1 MKKIYYI
8 GLIGLVGLIS
18 PFVSAQ
24 NQTSKP
30 TKEIKGKVIDAA
42 TGLPAAGIRVQGYND
57 QSHSAMTDE
66 NGEYTLNASEYVTS
80 IVLSAEGYNMTQ
92 QAVKLD
98 ANGKQPLCK
107 MYSDKFTSIYSAT
120 TNGTHNKTAN
130 VKYNN
135 NDLSIDNQIQS
146 SLGGDLYANIR
157 SAAPAQGVK
166 ALVQGLNSINANALP
181 LVIVDGAI
189 MPMQNN
195 TESVHDG
202 FFNNILGNIMVED
215 IERISVLKNGLAI
228 YGAKGA
234 NGVIVIETKRNK
246 SMATKIDFSAAT
258 TFELTPKNPEM
269 MNAGQY
275 KIFASELIGTTGI
288 QGNNF
293 KFLRTDPT
301 YYYYKQYNN
310 ETDWNSLVTDEAF
323 TQNYSINVQGGDE
336 VANYNLSVGYAN
348 GEGTIKK
355 NDFSRFNLRL
365 NSDIILTDKIDL
377 RFNASYS
384 DVTRDI
390 RDDGTQYLKAGPN
403 GKYGL
408 YTSPGFLSLIKAPF
422 LSPYAYDSYGR
433 LSSFLSNADDYLS
446 DVMIY
451 DDYQWRSSL
460 ANPLSI
466 LYNGD
471 GPNKNE
477 LSNRIINI
485 SVIPQLH
492 VNKYLSVFEHFTFNL
507 INTSDKYYLP
517 LTAVPNFEIEKIGI
531 AENLSNTHSGNQVDV
546 TADTYATYSR
556 RFGSHWLDFRG
567 GIRYINSSYELNY
580 GSGKNTGNDKT
591 PSMGGSFKETDGY
604 EDKSYDINYYLNGN
618 YNYLEKYYLTAGISM
633 NGNSKFGKDAA
644 DGVKICDYAW
654 GFFPSV
660 NAAWVVSNEN
670 WFKVKFIDYL
680 KLNAG
685 FDLTGNDDIDS
696 KANRTYFV
704 AKKYMGKTTGLSLG
718 NIGNTKL
725 QWETTARLNLGVQLA
740 ALNNR
745 LNLGFNFFH
754 GNTYNLLTLNS
765 LSYLT
770 GLENNWTNGGRM
782 TNVGFDANIQAKLI
796 NQQDW
801 KWELGATMGHY
812 KNTVKT
818 LPANNNFIISNLY
831 GANILTT
838 VGQAAN
844 VFYGYR
850 TNGVFSTAA
859 EAEAA
864 GLYQVSKSGAKQY
877 FEAGDM
883 RFVDLNNDHEIN
895 DKDMTVIGNPNPDL
909 YGNIFTNLSYKKL
922 TLSINCKYS
931 LGNDIYNFQRSVLEG
946 GSYFYNQTTNM
957 LRRWTHEGQQTDVPR
972 ATYLDPM
979 GNSRFSDR
987 WIEDGSYLKI
997 ANITL
1002 SYDVPIQN
1010 TYIQGL
1016 TIWGSANNLVTFTK
1030 YLGSDPEF
1038 SCTNSIIGMGIDR
1051 GLVGAGRSF
1060 SLGLKL
1066 NL

>member
-98 ANGKQPLCK
+98 ANGNQPLCK

-146 SLGGDLYANIR
+146 SLSGDLYANTR

-166 ALVQGLNSINANALP
+166 ALVQGLNSLSANALP

-195 TESVHDG
+195 TISVHDG
-202 FFNNILGNIMVED
+202 FFNNMLGNIMVED
-215 IERISVLKNGLAI
+215 IERISVIKNGLAI

-246 SMATKIDFSAAT
+246 SMATKIDFSAAGT
-258 TFELTPKNPEM
+258 YELTPKVPNM
-269 MNAGQY
+269 MNAEQY
-275 KIFASELIGTTGI
+275 KIFASDLIGSTGTKK
-288 QGNNF
+288 NSF
-293 KFLRTDPT
+293 KFLQTDPT
-301 YYYYKQYNN
+301 YYYYDQYNHN
-310 ETDWNSLVTDEAF
+310 SDWTSLANDNAF
-323 TQNYSINVQGGDE
+323 TQNYSINVQGGDD

-348 GEGTIKK
+348 GESTLKK
-355 NDFSRFNLRL
+355 NNFSRFNLRL
-365 NSDIILTDKIDL
+365 NSDIVLTDKLDL
-377 RFNASYS
+377 RFDASYS
-384 DVTRDI
+384 DVSRDL
-390 RDDGTQYLKAGPN
+390 RDDGAQYLEKST
-403 GKYGL
+403 KGL
-408 YTSPGFLSLIKAPF
+408 YGIITSPSFLSLIKSPF
-422 LSPYAYDSYGR
+422 LSPYSYDSNGNIT
-433 LSSFLSNADDYLS
+433 SFLAEADDYLS
-446 DVMIY
+446 DVFTSE
-451 DDYQWRSSL
+451 QWRASL

-466 LYNGD
+466 LYNGEGD
-471 GPNKNE
+471 IKNNFGNRTIN
-477 LSNRIINI
+477 LSF
-485 SVIPQLH
+485 IPQFRANNYLTIYEH
-492 VNKYLSVFEHFTFNL
+492 VAFGL
-507 INTSDKYYLP
+507 INTDDKSYLP
-517 LTAVPNFEIEKIGI
+517 LTGVPNFEAKGASIVQNISKTLTSHEIDI
-531 AENLSNTHSGNQVDV
+531 MS
-546 TADTYATYSR
+546 DTYATYKR
-556 RFGSHWLDFRG
+556 RFNKHWLDIRG
-567 GIRYINSSYELNY
+567 GVRYINSSYELKTLTSYN
-580 GSGKNTGNDKT
+580 SGNDKT
-591 PSMGGSFKETDGY
+591 PTMDGSYKKNYGI
-604 EDKSYDINYYLNGN
+604 EDKSIDINYYLNGN

-644 DGVKICDYAW
+644 DGIRISNYAW

-704 AKKYMGKTTGLSLG
+704 AIKTLNGMGLSLG

-725 QWETTARLNLGVQLA
+725 QWETTARLNFGVQLA

-770 GLENNWTNGGRM
+770 GLDNNWTNGGRM

-812 KNTVKT
+812 KNIVKT
-818 LPANNNFIISNLY
+818 LPSQNSSIINSLY
-831 GANILTT
+831 GANILTA

-844 VFYGYR
+844 VFYGYK
-850 TNGVFSTAA
+850 TDGVFCTAE
-859 EAEAA
+859 EAATA
-864 GLYQVSKSGAKQY
+864 GLYQYSSNGEKQY

-883 RFVDLNNDHEIN
+883 RFVDQNNDNEIN

-931 LGNDIYNFQRSVLEG
+931 LGNDIYNFQRSILEG
-946 GSYFYNQTTNM
+946 GSNFYNQSTNM
-957 LRRWTHEGQQTDVPR
+957 LRRWTYDGQQTNVPR

-1030 YLGSDPEF
+1030 YLGTDPEF

-1060 SLGLKL
+1060 SFGLKL

>member
-246 SMATKIDFSAAT
+246 SMATKIDFSAAGSYE
-258 TFELTPKNPEM
+258 FKPKSPNM
-269 MNAGQY
+269 MNAEQY
-275 KIFASELIGTTGI
+275 KIFASELIGSTGTK
-288 QGNNF
+288 GNSF
-293 KFLRTDPT
+293 KFLQTDPNYF
-301 YYYYKQYNN
+301 YYDMYNN
-310 ETDWNSLVTDEAF
+310 NTDWSSLVNDEAF
-323 TQNYSINVQGGDE
+323 TQNYGINVQGGDD

-348 GEGTIKK
+348 GESTLKK
-355 NDFSRFNLRL
+355 NNFSRFNLRL
-365 NSDIILTDKIDL
+365 NSDIVLADKLDL
-377 RFNASYS
+377 RFDASYS
-384 DVTRDI
+384 DVSRDL
-390 RDDGTQYLKAGPN
+390 RDDGAQYLEMGRN
-403 GKYGL
+403 GL
-408 YTSPGFLSLIKAPF
+408 YGIITSPSFLSLIKSPF
-422 LSPYAYDSYGR
+422 LSPYAYDSNGN
-433 LSSFLSNADDYLS
+433 LSSFLSEADDYLS
-446 DVMIY
+446 DVLSNE
-451 DDYQWRSSL
+451 DWRASL

-466 LYNGD
+466 LLNGEGD
-471 GPNKNE
+471 IKNNFGNRTIN
-477 LSNRIINI
+477 LSF
-485 SVIPQLH
+485 IPQFRA
-492 VNKYLSVFEHFTFNL
+492 NKYLTVYEHFAFGL
-507 INTSDKYYLP
+507 INTDDKTYLP
-517 LTAVPNFEIEKIGI
+517 LTGVPTFEVKNAG
-531 AENLSNTHSGNQVDV
+531 
-546 TADTYATYSR
+546 TANNVSKTLTGHQIDLMSDTYATYNR
-556 RFGSHWLDFRG
+556 RFGSHWLNVRG
-567 GIRYINSSYELNY
+567 GVRYINSSYELKTFTGYN
-580 GSGKNTGNDKT
+580 SGNDKT
-591 PSMGGSFKETDGY
+591 PSLGGSYLKNYGQ
-604 EDKSYDINYYLNGN
+604 EDKSIDINYYLSSD

-644 DGVKICDYAW
+644 DGIRISNYAW

-685 FDLTGNDDIDS
+685 FDLTGNDNLDS

-704 AKKYMGKTTGLSLG
+704 AGKVLGNAVGLTLG

-740 ALNNR
+740 ALSNR
-745 LNLGFNFFH
+745 LNFGFNFFH

-770 GLENNWTNGGRM
+770 GLDEIWTNGGRM

-818 LPANNNFIISNLY
+818 LPSKNNFIISNLY

-844 VFYGYR
+844 VFYGYK
-850 TNGVFSTAA
+850 TNGVFNTKQAA
-859 EAEAA
+859 EEA
-864 GLYQVSKSGAKQY
+864 GLYLRSSSGERQY

-895 DKDMTVIGNPNPDL
+895 DKDMTVIGDPNPDL

-946 GSYFYNQTTNM
+946 GSNFYNQTTNM